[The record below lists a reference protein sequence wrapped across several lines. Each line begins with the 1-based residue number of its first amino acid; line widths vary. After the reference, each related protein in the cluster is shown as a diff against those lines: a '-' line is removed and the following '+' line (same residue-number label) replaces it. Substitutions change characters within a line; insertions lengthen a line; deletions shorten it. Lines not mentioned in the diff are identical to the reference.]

1 MKPESFVFSTNSY
14 NYKGK
19 KIAPEAPEGDIGAFF
34 YIYFTFLSQISFN
47 SMILHSFMEISKSVS
62 GQHSS
67 AILPGVIIIMSV
79 DMTQRGAVRDHQKV
93 RAMEIRRGL
102 GDLPQLDRPLQQLEA
117 FPAFETF

>member
-1 MKPESFVFSTNSY
+1 MEPFLY
-14 NYKGK
+14 L
-19 KIAPEAPEGDIGAFF
+19 F
-34 YIYFTFLSQISFN
+34 YFPLANLIQFN
-47 SMILHSFMEISKSVS
+47 DFHSFMEISKSVS

-102 GDLPQLDRPLQQLEA
+102 GDLPQLDRPLKQLEA